1 MNWIDQTEQNR
12 LFAWDLYYRTA
23 VLRQGA
29 MNSDLSFWS
38 SFHSS
43 VCFLIHKALFPDI
56 AHELWDPEEL
66 KSDRVQ
72 SFVKIFIFP
81 KTSKMGRKNGSFR
94 VFGKFGHYFL
104 LEAIEIEILLYFPV
118 HTSWLRKFWST
129 SYRQKTLSSNKFK
142 SFLIIKISGRSNN
155 ILDLLHGDI
164 HYRMVAAE
172 TSFDWVCQGVPSYAQ
187 TCPDLLGCLRL
198 VGRSR
203 TKLEIL
209 HNERLVDF

>member
-1 MNWIDQTEQNR
+1 MNWIEQTEQNR

-81 KTSKMGRKNGSFR
+81 KTSKMGRKNSSFR
-94 VFGKFGHYFL
+94 VFGKFGHYFS
-104 LEAIEIEILLYFPV
+104 LEAIEIEILLIFLCRPHV
-118 HTSWLRKFWST
+118 WENSDQQVIGKKRSRPISLKVFWSSKSLEGQIT
-129 SYRQKTLSSNKFK
+129 S
-142 SFLIIKISGRSNN
+142 
-155 ILDLLHGDI
+155 
-164 HYRMVAAE
+164 
-172 TSFDWVCQGVPSYAQ
+172 
-187 TCPDLLGCLRL
+187 
-198 VGRSR
+198 
-203 TKLEIL
+203 
-209 HNERLVDF
+209 